1 LDRGFYDSPGA
12 QFDIYDR
19 TYSACRLDFP
29 PVGHISDA
37 LPHHFPMSLKP
48 LPLIAALSCA
58 AAFCAPH
65 ANARGGDELTSLI
78 NNYRAAPGACAG
90 RPAAPAGPL
99 TLEPALSKLRIGPGT
114 FLESA
119 LKKAGYAAEHV
130 EAFSVTGPEDAEA
143 AMTALRERYC
153 GKLLSGEFSA
163 VGTARVGNA
172 WQVVLAR
179 PLVFP
184 ALPDPAQLSQEMLA
198 LVNRARATPRTC
210 GTASFAAAPPL
221 AWNDTLSAAALGHS
235 RDMADKHYFNHK
247 EPGGSDPATR
257 ATQAGYRWSR
267 ISENIAAGQRTVAE
281 AVQGWLDSPGHCAN
295 IMNPA
300 MTEMGAAFAV
310 NPANEN
316 RTVYWTQM
324 FGRP

>member
-1 LDRGFYDSPGA
+1 MSSKSLLLIGA
-12 QFDIYDR
+12 F
-19 TYSACRLDFP
+19 A
-29 PVGHISDA
+29 
-37 LPHHFPMSLKP
+37 
-48 LPLIAALSCA
+48 CA
-58 AAFCAPH
+58 AAFCAPQ
-65 ANARGGDELTSLI
+65 ASARGGDELAGLI
-78 NNYRAAPGACAG
+78 NTYRAAPGACAG

-99 TLEPALSKLRIGPGT
+99 TPEAALSKLRIGPGT

-130 EAFSVTGPEDAEA
+130 EAISVTGPEDAEA
-143 AMTALRERYC
+143 AMTVLRERYC

-163 VGTARVGNA
+163 VGTARYGNE
-172 WQVVLAR
+172 WQVILAR

-184 ALPDPAQLSQEMLA
+184 PLPEPAQLRAELLT
-198 LVNRARATPRTC
+198 LVNRARAVPRTC
-210 GTASFAAAPPL
+210 GTESFGAVPPL

-247 EPGGSDPATR
+247 EPGGSDPAAR
-257 ATQAGYRWSR
+257 ATRAGYRWTR
-267 ISENIAAGQRTVAE
+267 VSENIAVGQRTVEE
-281 AVQGWLDSPGHCAN
+281 AVAGWLDSPGHCAN

-300 MTEMGAAFAV
+300 MTEMGAAYAV

-316 RTVYWTQM
+316 HTVYWTQM